1 MKNALNHRIGW
12 LILILVDIL
21 LLIIHFNH
29 TPVRVRPGLTPVRE
43 SLLHAFVFLL
53 LLAGFCFRWSPL
65 VLWPSFAAMISLDLE
80 VSGMSALVH
89 TMWFVLMGVIV
100 GAIHV
105 VLRGLNA
112 SSLPSPP
119 TS

>member
-1 MKNALNHRIGW
+1 MRNALNGRIGW
-12 LILILVDIL
+12 LILILLDIL
-21 LLIIHFNH
+21 LLYVHFNH
-29 TPVRVRPGLTPVRE
+29 TPVRVRPGVTPMRE

-53 LLAGFCFRWSPL
+53 LLTGFWFRWSPL

-80 VSGMSALVH
+80 VNGMSALVH
-89 TMWFVLMGVIV
+89 TMSFVMMGVIV

-105 VLRGLNA
+105 VLRGPNA
-112 SSLPSPP
+112 SSQPTPP